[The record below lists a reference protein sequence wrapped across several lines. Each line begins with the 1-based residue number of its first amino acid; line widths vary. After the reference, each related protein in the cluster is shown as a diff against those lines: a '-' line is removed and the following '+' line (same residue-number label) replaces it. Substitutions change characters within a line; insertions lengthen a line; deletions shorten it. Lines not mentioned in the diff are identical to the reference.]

1 MSGHLIPVRM
11 AISKK
16 PQIINVGEDMEK
28 MEPWYTVG
36 GNVNWNGHYGKEH
49 WVSSKK
55 LKNRATRNYIP
66 GNFRRKWRH

>member
-1 MSGHLIPVRM
+1 MQIRTTMSDHLTPVRM

-36 GNVNWNGHYGKEH
+36 GNVNWNGHYGK
-49 WVSSKK
+49 
-55 LKNRATRNYIP
+55 
-66 GNFRRKWRH
+66 